1 MECTDTLN
9 DFPLLN
15 KSETPVRPKSNNLT
29 KSPKHSKTQID
40 DKKIAPEEETIILEN
55 LRAEMIA

>member
-1 MECTDTLN
+1 MECKDTLN

-15 KSETPVRPKSNNLT
+15 KSETPVRPKSNNST

-40 DKKIAPEEETIILEN
+40 DKIAPEEVTIILEN